1 MSSGLQ
7 GQRSVL
13 RLTPEGELLWQGS
26 AEEFPELAAA
36 FRQSAGDGLLA
47 LAGMAG
53 EGVLTAELAWWRG
66 LARRYVAAVCHLPGL
81 RDQGWQGGPAVPD
94 FAGLV
99 ESVPAAQG
107 MEYLHP
113 GVLERLWDGMHA
125 AMARRFVGSV
135 DPAEVLAAI
144 HPGWRMVGRVALHLA
159 ENRQNRELPFAFL
172 ATAVRGVDA
181 EGREQHVPLGQ
192 ALRDAAADG
201 DSGALRTLLEP
212 IDRAA
217 SGSAWLRDLVESR
230 RVFQALAW
238 SAADAWQFL
247 TEVPGMEAAG
257 VVVRV
262 PDWWS
267 GKRAKARVVAQVAV
281 ESEGRRSGVGGD
293 SLLRFDVRVAA
304 GGEVLSEAELEKLLQ
319 SEAPLIS
326 LKGRWVEIDRDR
338 LKDALQRWRR
348 AAAASSQGIP
358 FHVGMRMLSGLGWS
372 AAGIPDAAGDGWVET
387 VAGPDLGERMAVLRR
402 LREELPRDLPEIPG
416 LRATLRAYQ
425 QAGVAWLHRLTALG
439 AGACLADDMGL
450 GKTVQVIAWLLLR
463 ESQRRTGDEA
473 GPSLLVAPASLLG
486 NWTRELEKFA
496 PELTWVVAHRSA
508 MSGAEWS
515 AFGAGNHPSLRGH
528 GLILTTYTGL
538 SRMLGVLSRVAWDAV
553 ILDEAQAVKNAGT
566 AQSGAVRGLSSTC
579 RVALTGTPVENRLS
593 DLWSLFD
600 FLNPGLLGTSAE
612 FDALVKRLEKQEG
625 GLAPLRKLVQPFLL
639 RRMKTDPGIAPEL
652 PAKTEMAALC
662 LLSRRQAILYQR
674 AINALGRELA
684 AAGDPAERQGVVL
697 GSLLRLKQ
705 ICNHPSLF
713 SGDAV
718 FAPGDSGKFE
728 RLGELAREIHGRG
741 ERFLVFSQFREMT
754 GPLAEF
760 LAGICGMRGLILH
773 GAVPVRERQQLVER
787 FQAADGPPFFVI
799 SVKAGGTGLTLTRAT
814 HVIHFD
820 RWWNPAVEDQAT
832 DRAYRIGQSSPVMV
846 HKFLCRG
853 TLEERIDQMIRDK
866 KRLSAEM
873 LADGGDGA
881 AGLLLGMGDEELLR
895 MVGLDEDAA
904 VDD

>member
-1 MSSGLQ
+1 MVSLPPSD
-7 GQRSVL
+7 RAVL
-13 RLTPEGELLWQGS
+13 RLTPEGELVWQGG
-26 AEEFPELAAA
+26 AEEFPELAVA
-36 FRQSAGDGLLA
+36 FRGSAADGLLA
-47 LAGMAG
+47 LAGVAG
-53 EGVLTAELAWWRG
+53 EGVLTSELAWWRG

-81 RDQGWQGGPAVPD
+81 REHGWTGGPAVPD
-94 FAGLV
+94 FAGMV
-99 ESVPAAQG
+99 AAVPAAPG
-107 MEYLHP
+107 MEYVRP
-113 GVLERLWDGMHA
+113 EVLRRIWEGMDD
-125 AMARRFVGSV
+125 AMAARFRGAEE
-135 DPAEVLAAI
+135 PASVLAAI
-144 HPGWRMVGRVALHLA
+144 HPAWRMVGRVALHLA

-172 ATAVRGVDA
+172 ATAVSGIDA
-181 EGREQHVPLGQ
+181 AGREQHVPLGQ
-192 ALRDAAADG
+192 ALRDAADDG
-201 DSGALRTLLEP
+201 DSGSLRTLLEP
-212 IDRAA
+212 LDRAA
-217 SGSAWLRDLVESR
+217 AASAWLRELVESR

-238 SAADAWQFL
+238 SPAEAWQFL
-247 TEVPGMEAAG
+247 TEVPGMEEAG
-257 VVVRV
+257 LVVRV

-267 GKRAKARVVAQVAV
+267 GKRSKARVVAQVAV

-319 SEAPLIS
+319 SEAPLVS
-326 LKGRWVEIDRDR
+326 LKGRWVEVDRDR
-338 LKDALQRWRR
+338 LRDALQRWRR
-348 AAAASSQGIP
+348 AAAASAQGIP
-358 FHVGMRMLSGLGWS
+358 FHVGMRMLSGLGWQ
-372 AAGIPDAAGDGWVET
+372 AAGIPEAAGDGWVET
-387 VAGPDLGERMAVLRR
+387 VAGEEFGETLAVLRH
-402 LREELPRDLPEIPG
+402 LRETPDEALPEIPG
-416 LRATLRAYQ
+416 LRAVLRSYQ
-425 QAGVAWLHRLTALG
+425 QAGVAWLRRLTSVG

-463 ESQRRTGDEA
+463 EQERAEDAAEQ
-473 GPSLLVAPASLLG
+473 PSLLVAPASLLG

-496 PELTWVVAHRSA
+496 PELPWTVAHRSA
-508 MSGAEWS
+508 MTAAEWS
-515 AFGAGNHPSLRGH
+515 AFGAGRHSALERR
-528 GLILTTYTGL
+528 GLILTTYTAV
-538 SRMLGVLSRVAWDAV
+538 SRMLGVLSRVSWDAV

-566 AQSGAVRGLSSTC
+566 AQSGAVRGLHASC

-600 FLNPGLLGTSAE
+600 FLNPGLLGTAPE
-612 FDALVKRLEKQEG
+612 FDALVKRLEKG
-625 GLAPLRKLVQPFLL
+625 DDGLAPLRSLVQPFLL

-652 PAKTEMAALC
+652 PAKTEMAAIC

-684 AAGDPAERQGVVL
+684 AAGDPVERQGAVL

-760 LAGICGMRGLILH
+760 LAGICGRAGLVLH
-773 GAVPVRERQQLVER
+773 GAVPVRERQALVER

-832 DRAYRIGQSSPVMV
+832 DRAYRIGQTSPVMV

-853 TLEERIDQMIRDK
+853 TLEERIDRMIRDK
-866 KRLSAEM
+866 KQLSAEM
-873 LADGGDGA
+873 LAGGDGA
-881 AGLLLGMGDEELLR
+881 AGLLIGMGDEELLR

>member
-1 MSSGLQ
+1 MAAALQ
-7 GQRSVL
+7 SDRAVL
-13 RLTPEGELLWQGS
+13 RLTPEGELVWQGG
-26 AEEFPELAAA
+26 AEEFPELAVA
-36 FRQSAGDGLLA
+36 FRGSAADGLLA
-47 LAGMAG
+47 LAGVAG
-53 EGVLTAELAWWRG
+53 EGVLTPELAWWRG

-81 RDQGWQGGPAVPD
+81 REHGWTGGPAVPD
-94 FAGLV
+94 FAGMV
-99 ESVPAAQG
+99 AAVPAAPG
-107 MEYLHP
+107 MEYVRP
-113 GVLERLWDGMHA
+113 EVLRRIWEGMNDALA
-125 AMARRFVGSV
+125 ARFRGAEE
-135 DPAEVLAAI
+135 PAGVLAAI

-172 ATAVRGVDA
+172 ATAVSGIDA
-181 EGREQHVPLGQ
+181 AGREQHVPLGQ
-192 ALRDAAADG
+192 ALRDAADGG
-201 DSGALRTLLEP
+201 DSGSLRTLLEP
-212 IDRAA
+212 LDRAA
-217 SGSAWLRDLVESR
+217 AASAWLRELVESR

-238 SAADAWQFL
+238 SPAEAWQFL
-247 TEVPGMEAAG
+247 TEVPGMEEAG
-257 VVVRV
+257 LVVRV

-267 GKRAKARVVAQVAV
+267 GKRSKARVVAQVAV

-319 SEAPLIS
+319 SEAPLVS

-338 LKDALQRWRR
+338 LRDALQRWRR
-348 AAAASSQGIP
+348 AAAASAQGIP
-358 FHVGMRMLSGLGWS
+358 FHVGMRMLSGLGWP
-372 AAGIPDAAGDGWVET
+372 AAGIPESAGDGWVET
-387 VAGPDLGERMAVLRR
+387 VAGEEFGETLAVLRR
-402 LREELPRDLPEIPG
+402 LREVPDEALPEIPG
-416 LRATLRAYQ
+416 LRAVLRSYQ
-425 QAGVAWLHRLTALG
+425 QAGVAWLRRLTSVG

-463 ESQRRTGDEA
+463 EQERAEDAAEQ
-473 GPSLLVAPASLLG
+473 PSLLVAPASLLG

-496 PELTWVVAHRSA
+496 PELPWTVAHRSA
-508 MSGAEWS
+508 MTAAEWS
-515 AFGAGNHPSLRGH
+515 AFGAGRHPALERR
-528 GLILTTYTGL
+528 GLILTTYTAV

-553 ILDEAQAVKNAGT
+553 VLDEAQAVKNAGT
-566 AQSGAVRGLSSTC
+566 AQSGAVRGLTASC

-600 FLNPGLLGTSAE
+600 FLNPGLLGTAPE
-612 FDALVKRLEKQEG
+612 FDALVKRLEKG
-625 GLAPLRKLVQPFLL
+625 DDGLAPLRSLVQPFLL

-652 PAKTEMAALC
+652 PAKTEMAAIC

-684 AAGDPAERQGVVL
+684 AAGDPVERQGAVL

-760 LAGICGMRGLILH
+760 LAGICGRSGLVLH
-773 GAVPVRERQQLVER
+773 GAVPVRERQALVER

-832 DRAYRIGQSSPVMV
+832 DRAYRIGQTCPVMV

-853 TLEERIDQMIRDK
+853 TLEERIDRMIRDK
-866 KRLSAEM
+866 KQLSAEM
-873 LADGGDGA
+873 LAGGDGA
-881 AGLLLGMGDEELLR
+881 AGLLIGMGDEELLR

>member
-1 MSSGLQ
+1 MVSLPPSD
-7 GQRSVL
+7 RAVL
-13 RLTPEGELLWQGS
+13 RLTPEGELVWQGG
-26 AEEFPELAAA
+26 AAEFPELAVA
-36 FRQSAGDGLLA
+36 FRGSASDGLLA
-47 LAGMAG
+47 LAGVAG
-53 EGVLTAELAWWRG
+53 EGVLTPELAWWRG

-81 RDQGWQGGPAVPD
+81 REHGWTGGPSVPD
-94 FAGLV
+94 FAGMV
-99 ESVPAAQG
+99 AAVPAAPG
-107 MEYLHP
+107 MEYVRP
-113 GVLERLWDGMHA
+113 EVLRRLWEGMDD
-125 AMARRFVGSV
+125 AMAARFSGAAE
-135 DPAEVLAAI
+135 PAGVLAAI

-172 ATAVRGVDA
+172 ATAVSGIDA
-181 EGREQHVPLGQ
+181 AGREQHVPLGL
-192 ALRDAAADG
+192 ALRDAADGG
-201 DSGALRTLLEP
+201 DSGSLRTLLEP
-212 IDRAA
+212 LDRAA
-217 SGSAWLRDLVESR
+217 AASAWLRELVESR

-238 SAADAWQFL
+238 SPAEAWQFL
-247 TEVPGMEAAG
+247 TEVPGMEEAG
-257 VVVRV
+257 LVVRV

-267 GKRAKARVVAQVAV
+267 GKRSKARVVAQVAV

-319 SEAPLIS
+319 SEAPLVS

-338 LKDALQRWRR
+338 LRDALQRWRR
-348 AAAASSQGIP
+348 AAAASAGGIP
-358 FHVGMRMLSGLGWS
+358 FHVGMRMLSGLGWP
-372 AAGIPDAAGDGWVET
+372 AAGIPEAAGDGWVET
-387 VAGPDLGERMAVLRR
+387 VAGEEFGETLAVLRR
-402 LREELPRDLPEIPG
+402 LRKVPDEALPEIPG
-416 LRATLRAYQ
+416 LRAVLRSYQ
-425 QAGVAWLHRLTALG
+425 QAGVAWLRRLTSVG

-463 ESQRRTGDEA
+463 EQERDGDSAEQ
-473 GPSLLVAPASLLG
+473 PSLLVAPASLLG

-496 PELTWVVAHRSA
+496 PELPWTVAHRSA
-508 MSGAEWS
+508 MTAAEWS
-515 AFGAGNHPSLRGH
+515 AFGAGRHPALERR
-528 GLILTTYTGL
+528 GLILTTYTAV

-553 ILDEAQAVKNAGT
+553 VLDEAQAVKNAGT
-566 AQSGAVRGLSSTC
+566 AQSGAVRGLTASC

-600 FLNPGLLGTSAE
+600 FLNPGLLGTAPE
-612 FDALVKRLEKQEG
+612 FDALVKRLEKG
-625 GLAPLRKLVQPFLL
+625 DDGLAPLRSLVQPFLL

-652 PAKTEMAALC
+652 PAKTEMAAIC

-684 AAGDPAERQGVVL
+684 AAGDPVERQGAVL

-760 LAGICGMRGLILH
+760 LAGICGRSGLVLH
-773 GAVPVRERQQLVER
+773 GAVPVRERQALVER

-832 DRAYRIGQSSPVMV
+832 DRAYRIGQTCPVMV

-853 TLEERIDQMIRDK
+853 TLEERIDRMIRDK
-866 KRLSAEM
+866 KQLSAEM
-873 LADGGDGA
+873 LAGGDGA
-881 AGLLLGMGDEELLR
+881 AGLLIGMGDEELLR